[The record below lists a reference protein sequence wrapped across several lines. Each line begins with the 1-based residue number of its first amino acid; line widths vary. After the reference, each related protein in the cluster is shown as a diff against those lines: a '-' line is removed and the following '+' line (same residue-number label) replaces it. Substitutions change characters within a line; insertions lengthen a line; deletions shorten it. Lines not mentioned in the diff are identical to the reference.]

1 MKKAI
6 KVILIL
12 LIMAF
17 ALQTPAFAL
26 DDNPIANGKYYIDP
40 DNVLSDQQKAT
51 INKYGSQLWKDHNSG
66 LIIVPGKT
74 ATIGEMTE
82 KYQNAETYYKWFGKG
97 NEKSYV
103 MFFNYLNGNMPGHI
117 GDELYESKEF
127 NDAVDNGE
135 FPAIAQNILSS
146 NYGEAALA
154 VYIKNATLIDAFY
167 DGNIKYYLPD
177 EEDSIVDDNNAGANP
192 KTEKTGKTVFWV
204 ILIVG
209 GLFFLLLW
217 QMGMSNFATEPS
229 EDSEPTEVPE
239 LELDFQLKEVDP
251 LRSGLKYYRSK
262 IEETVAQI
270 EDLDVSK
277 LCTLIA
283 KRLEFIEDDI
293 EKDPNDR
300 AKIKKL
306 TNHIL
311 PMIEELIVKYEEL
324 EEQRGTIAGVEES
337 LQNINQA
344 LEKVDNALREL
355 LDDLFINDSMEI
367 SANIE
372 TLDSLLTTK
381 ESSIRIDFDK
391 LEQ

>member
-1 MKKAI
+1 M
-6 KVILIL
+6 
-12 LIMAF
+12 
-17 ALQTPAFAL
+17 
-26 DDNPIANGKYYIDP
+26 
-40 DNVLSDQQKAT
+40 
-51 INKYGSQLWKDHNSG
+51 
-66 LIIVPGKT
+66 
-74 ATIGEMTE
+74 
-82 KYQNAETYYKWFGKG
+82 
-97 NEKSYV
+97 
-103 MFFNYLNGNMPGHI
+103 
-117 GDELYESKEF
+117 
-127 NDAVDNGE
+127 
-135 FPAIAQNILSS
+135 
-146 NYGEAALA
+146 
-154 VYIKNATLIDAFY
+154 
-167 DGNIKYYLPD
+167 
-177 EEDSIVDDNNAGANP
+177 
-192 KTEKTGKTVFWV
+192 
-204 ILIVG
+204 
-209 GLFFLLLW
+209 
-217 QMGMSNFATEPS
+217 
-229 EDSEPTEVPE
+229 
-239 LELDFQLKEVDP
+239 
-251 LRSGLKYYRSK
+251 KYYRSK

>member
-40 DNVLSDQQKAT
+40 DNVLSDQQKAAIT
-51 INKYGSQLWKDHNSG
+51 KFGSQLWKDHNSG
-66 LIIVPGKT
+66 LIIVLGNT
-74 ATIGEMTE
+74 ATIGKFKDNYPNED
-82 KYQNAETYYKWFGKG
+82 AYYKWAGQN
-97 NEKSYV
+97 NERSYV
-103 MFFNYLNGNMPGHI
+103 IIFDYQSGEAIGWV
-117 GDELYESKEF
+117 GDELYNSKDF
-127 NDAVDNGE
+127 NNARENFDLSTVL
-135 FPAIAQNILSS
+135 INILSS
-146 NYGEAALA
+146 NHGEAALA
-154 VYIKNATLIDAFY
+154 LYTGYAAIIDAFF
-167 DGNIKYYLPD
+167 DGDIKYYLPD
-177 EEDSIVDDNNAGANP
+177 EEGSIVDDNNAGTNT
-192 KTEKTGKTVFWV
+192 KTEKTDKAVFWV

-209 GLFFLLLW
+209 GLPFLRLW
-217 QMGMSNFATEPS
+217 RMGRSNSATEPS

-262 IEETVAQI
+262 IEETAAQI
-270 EDLDVSK
+270 EDSDVSK

-324 EEQRGTIAGVEES
+324 EEQRGTITGVEES
-337 LQNINQA
+337 LQDINQA

>member
-229 EDSEPTEVPE
+229 
-239 LELDFQLKEVDP
+239 
-251 LRSGLKYYRSK
+251 
-262 IEETVAQI
+262 
-270 EDLDVSK
+270 
-277 LCTLIA
+277 
-283 KRLEFIEDDI
+283 
-293 EKDPNDR
+293 
-300 AKIKKL
+300 
-306 TNHIL
+306 
-311 PMIEELIVKYEEL
+311 
-324 EEQRGTIAGVEES
+324 
-337 LQNINQA
+337 
-344 LEKVDNALREL
+344 
-355 LDDLFINDSMEI
+355 
-367 SANIE
+367 
-372 TLDSLLTTK
+372 
-381 ESSIRIDFDK
+381 
-391 LEQ
+391 